1 MMIRLHPTS
10 SPSICPTTMQRQS
23 VEVTARTLHPAAK
36 PMRAYVKRQLR
47 QRNTLMKNLARYDSG
62 DEFQRV
68 DQWQNVGQVGDRFE
82 TLNTAII
89 SKLR

>member
-1 MMIRLHPTS
+1 
-10 SPSICPTTMQRQS
+10 
-23 VEVTARTLHPAAK
+23 
-36 PMRAYVKRQLR
+36 
-47 QRNTLMKNLARYDSG
+47 MKNLARYDSG